1 MSAPRMQRADA
12 IALVRRLMTGDY
24 ADDAEAG
31 AILDALERGLACP
44 HVGELIFYPKQ
55 ERPATAQD
63 IVEQALA
70 YQPIAL

>member
-12 IALVRRLMTGDY
+12 ILLVHRLMTGDY
-24 ADDAEAG
+24 AHDAEAS

-44 HVGELIFYPKQ
+44 HIADLIFYPKQ
-55 ERPATAQD
+55 DRPTTAHD